1 MASTLTGPERASRS
15 GKTKQLVLFLHGLG
29 ADGQDLLG
37 LAPFFAETL
46 PDAHFIAPNA
56 PQPCDMAPY
65 GYQWFSLR
73 ERTRETML
81 SGARG
86 AAPALNRFIDE
97 QLARFSLG
105 AAELALI
112 GFSQGTMMSLY
123 TALRRPEPI
132 AGIVG
137 YSGALIGD
145 AELQDEIASRPP
157 VCLIHGTADPV
168 VPFDAMETAKHAL
181 AANHVPLE
189 THARPGLPHSIDEEG
204 ILLANAFLLRCFGFA
219 E

>member
-1 MASTLTGPERASRS
+1 MASTLTGPEQASRS
-15 GKTKQLVLFLHGLG
+15 GDTRQLVLFLHGLG

-56 PQPCDMAPY
+56 PQACDMAPY

-73 ERTRETML
+73 EWTRESMH
-81 SGARG
+81 SGARA
-86 AAPALNRFIDE
+86 AAPLLNRFIDE
-97 QLARFSLG
+97 QLARFALDASQ
-105 AAELALI
+105 LALI

-123 TALRRPEPI
+123 SALRRPAPV

-137 YSGALIGD
+137 YSGALIGE
-145 AELQDEIASRPP
+145 AELPSEIASRPP

-168 VPFDAMETAKHAL
+168 VPFGAMDAAEHVL
-181 AANHVPLE
+181 AANHVPVE

-204 ILLANAFLLRCFGFA
+204 IMLANAFLLRCFGFV